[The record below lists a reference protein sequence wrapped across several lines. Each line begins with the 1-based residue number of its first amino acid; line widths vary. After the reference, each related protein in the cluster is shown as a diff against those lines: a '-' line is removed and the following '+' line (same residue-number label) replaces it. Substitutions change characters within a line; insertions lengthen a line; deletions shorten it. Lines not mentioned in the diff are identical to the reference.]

1 MEDLTR
7 YSYRPLTTANS
18 IRMITLLPGIGHQQL
33 NCTLKEVALDES
45 PQYEAI
51 SYVWGDETT
60 PASIVC
66 DDFGHSLPITQN
78 LAAALFR
85 FRLVDQQRVLWA
97 DAICINQEDIAE
109 RGHQVRLMGEVYG
122 KASGVLVWLG
132 EEDENT
138 ELVSTCL
145 HSSFI
150 ELTDTETRALKLFFE
165 RPWFHRAWTFQE
177 SVLAQ
182 SAQVHCGSYRF
193 SKQLIHD
200 AIQGLS
206 WATEAGIVEPELDRN
221 LRVSRVMMR
230 PESSHA
236 YDRSIGEFLML
247 RRGSQCKDPRDLVY
261 SLLGV
266 ARGIEGIE
274 PDYSRSMQDIFTS
287 TTRRIITSTRSLS
300 LLEEINT
307 QNFDAALPSWVPDW
321 REKKL
326 ETVFSRRLKDWAGA
340 VDAGGGAQMAPFQ
353 QNRIKHTTQ
362 LSVRGLC
369 ADEIG
374 DLVEGEDLDGFFGL
388 FHGEKNDSTTSYSI
402 ELAFLRTM
410 ALDYYF
416 YPDAHGSRKRKGR
429 WKYNF
434 EPQDPYD
441 ISYHNNYVDL
451 FGENIKGQNLF
462 RTKDGFM
469 GLGPRRS
476 QRGDLVCIICGV
488 ESPVLL
494 RPSGNEYLFVG
505 HCYVYGLMEGRA
517 LLCRARMKTKRS
529 HSGHEDDGDVNWL
542 WNPPVASEMQEFV
555 LK

>member
-1 MEDLTR
+1 MEDATR
-7 YSYRPLTTANS
+7 YSYSPLTTTDS
-18 IRMITLLPGIGHQQL
+18 IRIITLLPGVGHEQL
-33 NCTLKEVALDES
+33 KCTLDEVTFDES

-51 SYVWGDETT
+51 SYVWGDEIN
-60 PASIVC
+60 PASIKC
-66 DDFGHSLPITQN
+66 HDFGYSLPITQN

-85 FRLVDQQRVLWA
+85 FRLADQQRMIWV
-97 DAICINQEDIAE
+97 DAICINQEDITE
-109 RGHQVRLMGEVYG
+109 RGHQVRLMGKVYG

-150 ELTDTETRALKLFFE
+150 ELTDAETLALKLFFE

-182 SAQVHCGSYRF
+182 FAQVHCGSYRF
-193 SKQLIHD
+193 SKQLIYD
-200 AIQGLS
+200 AIRGLS

-221 LRVSRVMMR
+221 LRVSYVMMH
-230 PESSHA
+230 PESSHSH
-236 YDRSIGEFLML
+236 DRSIGEFLML

-274 PDYSRSMQDIFTS
+274 PDYSRSMQDVFTS
-287 TTRRIITSTRSLS
+287 TARRIIISTRSLS
-300 LLEEINT
+300 LLGEINA
-307 QNFDAALPSWVPDW
+307 QNFNAALPSWVPDW

-340 VDAGGGAQMAPFQ
+340 VDAGGVAHMGPFQ
-353 QNRIKHTTQ
+353 QDKKNHTTK
-362 LSVRGLC
+362 LSVRGLRV
-369 ADEIG
+369 DEIG
-374 DLVEGEDLDGFFGL
+374 DMVEGEDLDGFFGL
-388 FHGEKNDSTTSYSI
+388 FRGQKNDLTTYESI
-402 ELAFLRTM
+402 ELAFLRTLS
-410 ALDYYF
+410 LDYYF
-416 YPDAHGSRKRKGR
+416 YPDDDGRRRRGGR

-434 EPQDPYD
+434 KLRDFYD
-441 ISYHNNYVDL
+441 ISHHNKYVDL

-462 RTKDGFM
+462 RTKDGSM

-476 QRGDLVCIICGV
+476 HRGDLVCIICGV
-488 ESPVLL
+488 EPPVLL

-505 HCYVYGLMEGRA
+505 YCYVYGLMDGRA
-517 LLCRARMKTKRS
+517 LSRARLKALENP
-529 HSGHEDDGDVNWL
+529 HAYDVDGDENWL
-542 WNPPVASEMQEFV
+542 WNPPVASEMQKFV